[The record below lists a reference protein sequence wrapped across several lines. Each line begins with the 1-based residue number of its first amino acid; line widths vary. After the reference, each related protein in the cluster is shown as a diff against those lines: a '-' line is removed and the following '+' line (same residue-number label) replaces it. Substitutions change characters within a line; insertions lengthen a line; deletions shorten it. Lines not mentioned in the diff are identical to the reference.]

1 MGTEPPYLCFAPRV
15 VNRIQRESGRGAL
28 FYTFNMTNSAQ
39 NKKSPPKYFSSLM
52 LVPKYVTK
60 FQCLGGECPDTCCST
75 WTINVDKA
83 TFQRYRRETHP
94 EIKPLLQQFLVQEDK
109 DSDVRH
115 GKLNLRPSDS
125 HCGLHTSE
133 GMCPIQQKLG
143 EDALSDTCYVY
154 PRHVV
159 QFGDRFEQS
168 LTLSCPEAARLA
180 LTQDDAFEFVSAD
193 FTSRLATTPVIA
205 STRGYSIEAM
215 DEVRIF
221 LIQLFQTAG
230 LSNTERLVTVGWLC
244 QQIDHLVASSMQSEV
259 HTLLAEMTA
268 MIESG
273 SIHELVD
280 QLNKQQATS
289 VTVFSIL
296 FGVKS
301 PQEVRDNQRDVLD
314 RVRSGLGITADLPLE
329 TISDNYVRGSK
340 ILAEDGG
347 AGEKLT
353 SRYLLNDLIRET
365 FPWTRASAMEHYR
378 KLLTRYGIL
387 RLMLA
392 GVAAELGNAPDDA
405 TIVQTIQVFCR
416 IYQHNAAFSK
426 RAESLL
432 VQSEWTQ
439 LDRLYALLH

>member
-1 MGTEPPYLCFAPRV
+1 
-15 VNRIQRESGRGAL
+15 
-28 FYTFNMTNSAQ
+28 MTSSAR
-39 NKKSPPKYFSSLM
+39 NKTSPPKYFSSTM

-75 WTINVDKA
+75 WSINIDKA

-94 EIKPLLQQFLVQEDK
+94 EIKPLLQRFLVQEDK
-109 DSDVRH
+109 NSDARH

-125 HCGLHTSE
+125 HCGLHTSD

-143 EDALSDTCYVY
+143 EDALSDTCYIY

-193 FTSRLATTPVIA
+193 FTSRLSTTPVIA
-205 STRGYSIEAM
+205 SIRGYSIEAM
-215 DEVRIF
+215 EEVRIF
-221 LIQLFQTAG
+221 LIQLFQTPS

-244 QQIDHLVASSMQSEV
+244 QQIDHLVATSTQSDV
-259 HTLLAEMTA
+259 DTVLAEMTT

-273 SIHELVD
+273 SIHAMVD
-280 QLNKQQATS
+280 QLNKQQATCA
-289 VTVFSIL
+289 TLFSIL

-301 PQEVRDNQRDVLD
+301 PQEVRGNQRDVLD
-314 RVRSGLGITADLPLE
+314 RVRSGLGITAELPLTE
-329 TISDNYVRGSK
+329 ISENYVRGSK
-340 ILAEDGG
+340 LLAEDGG
-347 AGEKLT
+347 ASEKLT

-378 KLLTRYGIL
+378 RLLTRYGIL

-392 GVAAELGNAPDDA
+392 GVAAEQDKVLDEAA
-405 TIVQTIQVFCR
+405 IVQTIQVFCR
-416 IYQHNAAFSK
+416 IYQHNAVFAK
-426 RAESLL
+426 RAENLL

-439 LDRLYALLH
+439 LDRLYALLN